1 MNVILLVLLFFDYLV
16 SLSIKRVFINLM
28 LVIVNIII
36 KIFKLFVFKS
46 LLYGFEENMFIKF
59 YNFFVEGILVS
70 FIN

>member
-1 MNVILLVLLFFDYLV
+1 
-16 SLSIKRVFINLM
+16 M
-28 LVIVNIII
+28 LVIGNIII

-46 LLYGFEENMFIKF
+46 LLYGFEENMIIKC

>member
-1 MNVILLVLLFFDYLV
+1 
-16 SLSIKRVFINLM
+16 M

-46 LLYGFEENMFIKF
+46 LEYGFEENMFIKF

-70 FIN
+70 FINKCKVCKGIYICIYFFLVI